1 MTLTVPQPAL
11 QRIVADCVR
20 QSPREAVGLLAA
32 PVGSVDTVQA
42 VAAAHNRSSTP
53 TEAFYVDPHEQWRL
67 ETAFEASG
75 LVCIGSYHSHPTKSA
90 EPSGMDCEFMGD
102 RIMLIV
108 GGRGVTYTHRLNE
121 SPVYEGA
128 DVRAWRAV
136 NGHTEQ
142 VELEIVTADQIAR
155 HALDEIATSPAD
167 RSALQ
172 VRAQRTLDTLKG
184 WAA

>member
-1 MTLTVPQPAL
+1 MILTVPQPIL
-11 QRIVADCVR
+11 DRILFECAR
-20 QSPREAVGLLAA
+20 KAPWEAVGLLAA

-42 VAAAHNRSSTP
+42 VAAAHNRSSMP

-108 GGRGVTYTHRLNE
+108 GMNDRPYRLNNF
-121 SPVYEGA
+121 

-136 NGHTEQ
+136 DGHTEQ
-142 VELEIVTADQIAR
+142 VGLEIV
-155 HALDEIATSPAD
+155 PAEE
-167 RSALQ
+167 RVA
-172 VRAQRTLDTLKG
+172 
-184 WAA
+184 